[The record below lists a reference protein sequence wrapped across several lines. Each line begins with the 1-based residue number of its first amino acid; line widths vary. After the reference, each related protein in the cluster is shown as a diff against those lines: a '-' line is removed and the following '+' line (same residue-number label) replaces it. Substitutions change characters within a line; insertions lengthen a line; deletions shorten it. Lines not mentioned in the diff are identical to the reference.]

1 MSRILSEHES
11 ETFLLS
17 ISDYQSGLAIPLIFK
32 AVKKRYSFSLFIEV
46 QLSYNIILVPDV

>member
-1 MSRILSEHES
+1 MLSEHES